1 MYIFFNLAPPIICGE
16 NTGYHMYIPGKFIE
30 KKNKIW
36 REREGIDFG
45 RSLKGLTLNLV
56 ATFPPLSAG

>member
-30 KKNKIW
+30 KKIKY
-36 REREGIDFG
+36 EG
-45 RSLKGLTLNLV
+45 KGE
-56 ATFPPLSAG
+56 G